1 MTSTVRGAS
10 EGELLWQPGPELISA
25 STMSR
30 FRDQVQTWHGVH
42 LPGYESLWEW
52 STTELEQFW
61 SSLRRF
67 FEAFSPA
74 GTRSILGADTMPGA
88 EWFSGA
94 VVNYAQRALD
104 GLGDDQEVLVCVRED
119 GVTSRLSGAQ
129 LRAEVA
135 AFAAYLR
142 ASGVGPGERV
152 AAYLPN
158 AHEAVVG
165 LLGTA
170 AVGAIWSS
178 CSPDFGERAVLDRF
192 QQIAPAVLVA
202 ADGYMY
208 AGKTFDRREVV
219 ARLRAGLPSL
229 RRVVEVAYLYGD
241 QTPSR
246 GAQTWKQVMA
256 SPGQLEFEPVPF
268 AHPLWIVY
276 SSGTTGLP
284 KPIVHSQGGILLEH
298 LKALG
303 LHADMGPS
311 SRFFWFTT
319 TGWMMWNYLVSGLLL
334 GASVILYDGS
344 PAWPSPDRLWGLI
357 EAERITHFGTSAG
370 HIAASMKS
378 DVHPATSMDLSTL
391 RFVGSTG
398 SPLSPDGFRWV
409 YDRVKSGV
417 WLSSL
422 SGGTDLCTAF
432 LLGSPWL
439 PVRAGVIQCRAL
451 GARVEAFDDAGQPVV
466 DEVGE
471 LVITKPMPSMPIGF
485 WGDADGSRYRASYF
499 DTFPG
504 VWRHGDWIKIR
515 PDGGA
520 VIYGRSDSTINRHG
534 VRMGTAEIYRAVE
547 EMSEVLDSLVVDLP
561 RPGGDTFMPLFVV
574 LAPGRDLD
582 EVLEAAIQGRIREQV
597 SPRHVPDL
605 IVAVSEIP
613 KTMSGKKLEIPVKR
627 ILQGE
632 APEHTVSL
640 EALQNPMALE
650 PFVKLAREMTTSGRD
665 DPRLA
670 PVPR

>member
-1 MTSTVRGAS
+1 
-10 EGELLWQPGPELISA
+10 
-25 STMSR
+25 
-30 FRDQVQTWHGVH
+30 
-42 LPGYESLWEW
+42 
-52 STTELEQFW
+52 
-61 SSLRRF
+61 
-67 FEAFSPA
+67 
-74 GTRSILGADTMPGA
+74 
-88 EWFSGA
+88 
-94 VVNYAQRALD
+94 
-104 GLGDDQEVLVCVRED
+104 
-119 GVTSRLSGAQ
+119 
-129 LRAEVA
+129 
-135 AFAAYLR
+135 
-142 ASGVGPGERV
+142 
-152 AAYLPN
+152 
-158 AHEAVVG
+158 
-165 LLGTA
+165 
-170 AVGAIWSS
+170 
-178 CSPDFGERAVLDRF
+178 
-192 QQIAPAVLVA
+192 
-202 ADGYMY
+202 
-208 AGKTFDRREVV
+208 
-219 ARLRAGLPSL
+219 
-229 RRVVEVAYLYGD
+229 
-241 QTPSR
+241 
-246 GAQTWKQVMA
+246 
-256 SPGQLEFEPVPF
+256 
-268 AHPLWIVY
+268 
-276 SSGTTGLP
+276 
-284 KPIVHSQGGILLEH
+284 
-298 LKALG
+298 
-303 LHADMGPS
+303 
-311 SRFFWFTT
+311 
-319 TGWMMWNYLVSGLLL
+319 
-334 GASVILYDGS
+334 
-344 PAWPSPDRLWGLI
+344 
-357 EAERITHFGTSAG
+357 AG
-370 HIAASMKS
+370 HIAASLKS